1 MSQVPELYTKITDFE
16 TYKSNVLTQFIQTSE
31 DFTYQFSNLTELINN
46 LDANSAEQF
55 NNIIRYIRF
64 VDGDIILGEINNNLM
79 LKISNDKISFLQ
91 NGIEVAYM
99 TDNKLYIT
107 DGEFLNSLQSGNF
120 AFYPRSSGNLS
131 FKKIK

>member
-1 MSQVPELYTKITDFE
+1 MSQVSELYTKSTDFE
-16 TYKSNVLTQFIQTSE
+16 TYKSNIATQFIQTSE

-46 LDANSAEQF
+46 LDSSSAEQF

-64 VDGDIILGEINNNLM
+64 VDGNIILGEINNSLM

-107 DGEFLNSLQSGNF
+107 DGEVLNSLQLGNF
-120 AFYPRSSGNLS
+120 AFYPRPSGNVG